1 MNSGDCSKQED
12 GGDSLPSYSDL
23 PKPIWVRYFGVQT
36 DTINERLLEHN
47 VFVVCFC
54 GPIIW
59 AILSIF

>member
-1 MNSGDCSKQED
+1 MDNSDSDKQK
-12 GGDSLPSYSDL
+12 DSRYCMFRSGHL